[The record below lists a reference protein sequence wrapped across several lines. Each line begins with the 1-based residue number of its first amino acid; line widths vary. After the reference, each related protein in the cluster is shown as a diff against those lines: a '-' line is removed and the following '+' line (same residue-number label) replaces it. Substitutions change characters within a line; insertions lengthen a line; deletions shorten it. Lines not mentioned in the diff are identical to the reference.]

1 MSAEVVGSEL
11 GTKGHCI
18 GQGAAFVR

>member
-18 GQGAAFVR
+18 GQGVAFVR